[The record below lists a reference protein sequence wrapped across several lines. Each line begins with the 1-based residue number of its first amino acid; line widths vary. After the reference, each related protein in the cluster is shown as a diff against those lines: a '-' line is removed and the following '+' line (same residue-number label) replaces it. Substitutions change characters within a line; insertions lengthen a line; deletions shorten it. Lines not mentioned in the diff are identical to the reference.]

1 MKSSIGSKTW
11 RYSYYDNWIKSRET
25 KSVHQL
31 ILDDEIER
39 FFKEAR
45 DGKESRTF
53 TRLRI

>member
-1 MKSSIGSKTW
+1 MTLQLLRQLNQKL
-11 RYSYYDNWIKSRET
+11 ET